1 MGFLSERRIAAT
13 ALLILS
19 VALGGVAAVTP
30 GLTSPAAAVTAC
42 RPTDFT
48 PQIRAVKGTA
58 SIQVYRFKSQSFG
71 VGVTIVRGQRTTT
84 SKTTTLYARVG
95 SQSSVD
101 TGASAT
107 LKKVVGIFVK
117 LHAQLNLAASYR
129 TTSTET
135 TTVTSQ
141 VTMHVPAGTTLIW
154 YRARRYV
161 NGTYE
166 QSVCKS
172 DGPTSF
178 GGTVVWRTHTWSSY
192 VTEAAGGTWT
202 CRLKAQTP
210 FELAAQ
216 RKARCFA

>member
-1 MGFLSERRIAAT
+1 MS
-13 ALLILS
+13 ILS
-19 VALGGVAAVTP
+19 GRRVAAGPLLVLALALGSIASVTP
-30 GLTSPAAAVTAC
+30 GLTSPASAVTAC

-48 PQIRAVKGTA
+48 PQIRAVKGSAT
-58 SIQVYRFKSQSFG
+58 IRVYRFKSQSFG
-71 VGVTIVRGQRTTT
+71 VAVTINRGQTTTT

-95 SQSSVD
+95 AQASVD
-101 TGASAT
+101 SGASAT
-107 LKKVVGIFVK
+107 LKKVVGLFIKV
-117 LHAQLNLAASYR
+117 HEGLNLAASYR
-129 TTSTET
+129 TTNTES

-141 VTMHVPAGTTLIW
+141 VRMRVPAGTTLIW

-161 NGTYE
+161 TGTFE

-178 GGTVVWRTHTWSSY
+178 GGTVVWYTHSWSSY

-202 CRLKAQTP
+202 CKLAAQTP